1 MDNILLQAKNVGKSF
16 DGNVVLKDV
25 SFDLKAGE
33 ILGLV
38 GENGA
43 GKSTLMNIIFGM
55 SVIAETGG
63 YDGELLFNGQKID
76 FKNPIDALKAGI
88 GMVHQEFN
96 LIPGFTVSEN
106 ITLNMEQTNKSV
118 VSQIFGSKLET
129 IDTKANLTLSG
140 KSLDTLGVDI
150 NPAAMTSEMPVGH
163 KQFIEIA
170 REMTRKDVK
179 LLIMD
184 EPTAVLTESEADV
197 LMDALKRISKSGIAV
212 IFISHRLREVLKV
225 CDDIVILRDGVL
237 IEHKKADEMTMEE
250 IAGKMVGKMD
260 EKRNKQKEELQKL
273 AMEHKRAA
281 EDLDDEDV
289 MVIDKLWVDMP
300 GEQVYDV
307 SLNVKK
313 GEILGIAGLA
323 GQGKLG
329 IPNGILGTYP
339 VGGKVTFKGEELKLG
354 NTLDILKK
362 GIAFVSEDRRGVGL
376 LLDEPIY
383 WNISF
388 NAMQVQNKYIK
399 KILGLKFRDETAMK
413 KVADQYIDTLAI
425 KTTGNSQKAQNL
437 SGGNQQKVC
446 LAKAFA
452 MQPELLFVSE
462 PTRGID
468 IGAKELVLNA
478 IKKTNIEDNTTV
490 IMVSSELGELRSI
503 CDRIA
508 VICDGKI
515 AGILSP
521 DDSEANFGLLM
532 SGEKINQEKPL
543 SI

>member
-260 EKRNKQKEELQKL
+260 EKRNKQKEELKKL
-273 AMEHKRAA
+273 AMEHRRVA

-532 SGEKINQEKPL
+532 SGEKINQENK
-543 SI
+543 

>member
-354 NTLDILKK
+354 NTLEKKKK

-532 SGEKINQEKPL
+532 SGEKINQENK
-543 SI
+543 

>member
-76 FKNPIDALKAGI
+76 FKSPIDALKAGI

-339 VGGKVTFKGEELKLG
+339 VGGKVTFKGEELELG

-532 SGEKINQEKPL
+532 SGEKINQENK
-543 SI
+543 

>member
-354 NTLDILKK
+354 NTLEILKK

-543 SI
+543 SF

>member
-532 SGEKINQEKPL
+532 SGEKINQENK
-543 SI
+543 

>member
-354 NTLDILKK
+354 NTLEILKK

-532 SGEKINQEKPL
+532 SGEKINQENNL
-543 SI
+543 L